1 MNESTDFEKLSELPQ
16 SLIFDAFE
24 QIKDIEQ
31 ELLESFGDFRERKKE
46 FREKLNSSGLLK
58 HDASLPEKQSPTTCG
73 IDGAYAID
81 KLLAIDL
88 VVVGAVAVEGFTPPS
103 EKRFWPDPQHFVHIG
118 IEPHHED
125 TISIFRAGMIGKELT
140 LAQKAPHDVVLL
152 DGSLTTPL
160 IFFSQGFAKAKSF
173 PNPKTNEWL
182 AKQVREFLE
191 AYCCVLSPKRNDR
204 QWASVVKYSKR
215 KEIINKLE
223 LESES
228 ESEFSYDD
236 RGLLST
242 VLEAG
247 EYTDPLPLEPPEVPW
262 NLSASF
268 VNTFLNDDECTEIN
282 RLKDQVL
289 EHLKSI
295 HVLYYRPRVYMPALR
310 VEMSNVIV
318 NSPHRLAIVLR
329 GIKDQYGKASIM
341 EPYPL
346 YMADRMV
353 KHLAQVLTIS
363 RHRISQNLAENYEGD
378 IDDVFNSLH
387 SYRTQQGR

>member
-31 ELLESFGDFRERKKE
+31 ELLKSFDDLRERKKE
-46 FREKLNSSGLLK
+46 FREKLNGSGLLK

-73 IDGAYAID
+73 VDGAYAID
-81 KLLAIDL
+81 KLLATDL
-88 VVVGAVAVEGFTPPS
+88 VVVGAVAVEGFTPPT
-103 EKRFWPDPQHFVHIG
+103 EKRFWPEPQHFVHIG

-125 TISIFRAGMIGKELT
+125 TISIFRAVMIGTELT
-140 LAQKAPHDVVLL
+140 LAQKAPHDLVLL

-160 IFFSQGFAKAKSF
+160 IFFNQGFAKAKRF
-173 PNPKTNEWL
+173 PNPKTKEWL
-182 AKQVREFLE
+182 AKQVKEFLD
-191 AYCCVLSPKRNDR
+191 AYCCVLAPQRNDR
-204 QWASVVKYSKR
+204 QWVSVVKYSKR
-215 KEIINKLE
+215 KEIITKLK
-223 LESES
+223 LGSDS
-228 ESEFSYDD
+228 PYDD
-236 RGLLST
+236 RGLLSS

-247 EYTDPLPLEPPEVPW
+247 EYTDPLPLEPPETPW

-268 VNTFLNDDECTEIN
+268 VNAFLNNDECTEIN

-289 EHLKSI
+289 ELLKTI

-310 VEMSNVIV
+310 IEMSHVIV
-318 NSPHRLAIVLR
+318 NNPHRLAIVLR
-329 GIKDQYGKASIM
+329 GIKDQYGKAAIM

-353 KHLAQVLTIS
+353 KHLAQVLAAS

-378 IDDVFNSLH
+378 INDVFNSLH
-387 SYRTQQGR
+387 SYRTEQGR